1 MEFPLTVE
9 SHVVHFSRKMSREE
23 LNMHS
28 LTLIPDDTLTLVA
41 KMVFVQVGFFGLTNM
56 KLIVIYFFKILLQ
69 HLLASELI
77 LLNVFLQK

>member
-41 KMVFVQVGFFGLTNM
+41 KMVFVQVGFLSVSNVHIFNSNLFVS
-56 KLIVIYFFKILLQ
+56 LITFLLSKMIFV
-69 HLLASELI
+69 L
-77 LLNVFLQK
+77 V

>member
-41 KMVFVQVGFFGLTNM
+41 KMVFVQVGFLSVSNLHIFNSNLFVS
-56 KLIVIYFFKILLQ
+56 LITFLLSKMIFV
-69 HLLASELI
+69 L
-77 LLNVFLQK
+77 V

>member
-41 KMVFVQVGFFGLTNM
+41 KMVFVQVWIM
-56 KLIVIYFFKILLQ
+56 WIISRIILQ
-69 HLLASELI
+69 R
-77 LLNVFLQK
+77 